1 MLASLA
7 VKRIAALV
15 VVLVL
20 TGCSTVESK
29 DIRTS
34 GITANLVVTLPEG
47 TDAADVSASLRVGT
61 LTFVELGDGE
71 QITASGG
78 GKDVG
83 LRHRRAAGV
92 TDYSNRLDGVV
103 APGTEITVDLERGKD
118 NDSAPRSTVRLP
130 ERVRLVAPVAG
141 TTSSRRRDLV
151 VRFES
156 EPSQLPSILTW
167 TGQCIQ
173 PGSLELEPGRTSA
186 TIARGSIKAAATTPT
201 PGAAA
206 PACQID
212 LTLTRRTEGT
222 LDKAFK
228 DGSVT
233 AESQSVRR
241 INSVP

>member
-1 MLASLA
+1 M
-7 VKRIAALV
+7 
-15 VVLVL
+15 
-20 TGCSTVESK
+20 
-29 DIRTS
+29 
-34 GITANLVVTLPEG
+34 
-47 TDAADVSASLRVGT
+47 
-61 LTFVELGDGE
+61 
-71 QITASGG
+71 
-78 GKDVG
+78 
-83 LRHRRAAGV
+83 
-92 TDYSNRLDGVV
+92 
-103 APGTEITVDLERGKD
+103 
-118 NDSAPRSTVRLP
+118 
-130 ERVRLVAPVAG
+130 
-141 TTSSRRRDLV
+141 
-151 VRFES
+151 
-156 EPSQLPSILTW
+156 PSILTW

-173 PGSLELEPGRTSA
+173 PGSLELERGRTSA